1 MASRFKAQSI
11 AIGATDMVWNSIAVF
26 LAACTLAFPARADE
40 ALWSLLKSG
49 GKVVLM
55 RHAVTTP
62 GAVDPEG
69 MVLNDCSTQ
78 RNLTDE
84 GRAHARRIGETVRA
98 RGVIVTHVLSSP
110 WCRCLDTGRL
120 VFGSNPEVSTALS
133 NLFGQSDPKGRQIE
147 RLRELISSRPVS
159 GNTVLVS
166 HGSTI
171 QAVTGA
177 SPAPG
182 EMIVITPHG
191 AGQFT
196 ATGRLEVPAP

>member
-1 MASRFKAQSI
+1 MVSRFKAWSI
-11 AIGATDMVWNSIAVF
+11 AIEATNMTWKAIAVF
-26 LAACTLAFPARADE
+26 LAACTLALPARADE

-49 GKVVLM
+49 GQVVLM

-62 GAVDPEG
+62 GAGDPEG

-84 GRAHARRIGETVRA
+84 GRAHAKRVGETVRA
-98 RGVIVTHVLSSP
+98 RGIVVTQVLSSP
-110 WCRCLDTGRL
+110 WCRCLDTARL
-120 VFGSNPEVSTALS
+120 AFGANPEMSTALS
-133 NLFGQSDPKGRQIE
+133 NLFGQSDPKGQQIE
-147 RLRELISSRPVS
+147 RLRELISRRPLS

-171 QAVTGA
+171 QAVTGV
-177 SPAPG
+177 SPATG

-191 AGQFT
+191 AGKFT
-196 ATGRLEVPAP
+196 VAGRLEVSAR